1 VFGEQYEKLSIWF
14 NVAGR
19 CWRLCLRCDSMIQMS
34 EKKGL
39 VLFLVRTRN
48 IGLRRG
54 EFRRNPTPV
63 TFWGMGSKPYPAGT
77 HLIQPARNSVAG
89 RPEKPRV
96 ELPEGT
102 RIYVVGEIH
111 GRADLLD
118 RVLAKIDL
126 DIIARPGP
134 RSLEVFIGDYIDRGM
149 NSKLVIEHLIRRSY
163 SRKIIFLKGNHEAY
177 LCEFLKSP
185 AVLNTWR
192 QYGALETLVSY
203 GLTPSIIPTQ
213 RESVKLAAT
222 LAERMPNTHKQFL
235 QTLQSSF
242 SCGGYF
248 FAHAGVNPAYPLS
261 QQRDDDLLW
270 IRDRFLL
277 CNNDFGQIVVHGHTP
292 VPEPEIRANRI
303 NVDTG
308 AYATG
313 RLTCLV
319 LERDQVGF
327 L

>member
-1 VFGEQYEKLSIWF
+1 MTGEFE
-14 NVAGR
+14 
-19 CWRLCLRCDSMIQMS
+19 
-34 EKKGL
+34 
-39 VLFLVRTRN
+39 RTRA
-48 IGLRRG
+48 
-54 EFRRNPTPV
+54 E
-63 TFWGMGSKPYPAGT
+63 S
-77 HLIQPARNSVAG
+77 
-89 RPEKPRV
+89 
-96 ELPEGT
+96 PEGI
-102 RIYVVGEIH
+102 RIYVVGDIH
-111 GRADLLD
+111 GRADLLG

-126 DIIARPGP
+126 DMTTRPGP
-134 RSLEVFIGDYIDRGM
+134 QSLEVFLGDYIDRGM
-149 NSKLVIEHLIRRSY
+149 SSKHVIEQLIGRSG
-163 SRKIIFLKGNHEAY
+163 SRPTIFLKGNHEAY

-192 QYGALETLVSY
+192 RYGGLETLVSY
-203 GLTPSIIPTQ
+203 GLSPSILPTP

-222 LAERMPNTHKQFL
+222 LAERMPEDHKQFL
-235 QTLQSSF
+235 QSLRSSF

-261 QQRDDDLLW
+261 QQREDDLLR